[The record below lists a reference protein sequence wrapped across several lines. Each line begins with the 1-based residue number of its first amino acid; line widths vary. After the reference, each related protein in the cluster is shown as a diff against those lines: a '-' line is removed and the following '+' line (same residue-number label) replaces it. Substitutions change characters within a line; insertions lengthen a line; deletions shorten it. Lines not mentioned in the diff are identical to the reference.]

1 MAENKKSILEETL
14 AEVNELKLALEE
26 NSQNIMRSTLKE
38 ELNSLLN
45 GEMDEA
51 YEITDPETG
60 EVTSSLPDEVHVDIN
75 EAKEDDEDNVGTDD
89 LNPDEDSNAE
99 VPEEPTDD
107 SVIDDMGDAEADST
121 LDADAQ
127 PDETLGQDTPDEE
140 IPMEPVTPDMDDTE
154 EIEDLRG
161 MSSDEVLSV
170 FKKMG
175 PEDQVVVV
183 KDEEGIHL
191 KDGENE
197 YIITTGEE
205 AAEAGLP
212 TVDDDIMS
220 GNDAID
226 ESQNAEEAIKPEE
239 ESVKE
244 EVVFEI
250 EIPDEGKEEE
260 NAKIAELNE
269 QLIRTRRKLAEAVA
283 KSKTLNDDL
292 NKVKTVVDDYK
303 LNEGE
308 YKQAIT
314 VLKTQLQEVAIFT
327 SNLTYAVKLM
337 TENSTTRAE
346 KKQILERFD
355 KATNLNE
362 SRLTYESLVAE
373 LTSNRKPADETVQ
386 KIIEG
391 TQLTSGSSKIN
402 ERPVYQNQQFS
413 RIQELIRKTS
423 K

>member
-14 AEVNELKLALEE
+14 AEINEIKLNLEE
-26 NSQNIMRSTLKE
+26 NSQYIMRSTLKE
-38 ELNSLLN
+38 ELNSLLD
-45 GEMDEA
+45 GGVDEA

-75 EAKEDDEDNVGTDD
+75 EAEDDEENDVEADD
-89 LNPDEDSNAE
+89 LNPDEDSNTE

-107 SVIDDMGDAEADST
+107 SVIDDMGDTEADST

-127 PDETLGQDTPDEE
+127 PDETMDQDMPDEE
-140 IPMEPVTPDMDDTE
+140 MPTEPSIVPDMDNDE
-154 EIEDLRG
+154 DDVEDLRG
-161 MSSDEVLSV
+161 MSSDEVLTV

-183 KDEEGIHL
+183 KDEDEIHL
-191 KDGENE
+191 DDGENE
-197 YIITTGEE
+197 YIIKPEEE
-205 AAEAGLP
+205 AAELP
-212 TVDDDIMS
+212 AVDNDMIS
-220 GNDAID
+220 GNEAID
-226 ESQNAEEAIKPEE
+226 ESEVTEEAIQSEE
-239 ESVKE
+239 KSEDDN
-244 EVVFEI
+244 VVFEI

-269 QLIRTRRKLAEAVA
+269 QLVRTRKKLVEAVA
-283 KSKTLNDDL
+283 KSKELNDNV
-292 NKVKTVVDDYK
+292 NKMKSVVSDYK
-303 LNEGE
+303 VNEGE

-314 VLKTQLQEVAIFT
+314 ALKTQLQEVAIFT

-346 KKQILERFD
+346 KRQILDRFD
-355 KATNLNE
+355 KASNLNE

-373 LTSNRKPADETVQ
+373 LTTNRKPAEEAVQ

-391 TQLTSGSSKIN
+391 TQLASGASKIN
-402 ERPVYQNQQFS
+402 ERPVYQNQQFN

>member
-14 AEVNELKLALEE
+14 AEVKEVMTTLEE
-26 NSQNIMRSTLKE
+26 NSKYVMRSTLKE
-38 ELNSLLN
+38 ELNSLLDDST
-45 GEMDEA
+45 EEETEDA
-51 YEITDPETG
+51 PETG
-60 EVTSSLPDEVHVDIN
+60 LN
-75 EAKEDDEDNVGTDD
+75 EAANDDEENNDDAAD
-89 LNPDEDSNAE
+89 LNPDEDSNTE
-99 VPEEPTDD
+99 VPTEPTDD
-107 SVIDDMGDAEADST
+107 SVIDDMGDAEADSV

-127 PDETLGQDTPDEE
+127 PDETMDQEVPDEE
-140 IPMEPVTPDMDDTE
+140 MSVEPSIEPEMGDDD

-161 MSSDEVLSV
+161 MSSDEVLTV

-183 KDEEGIHL
+183 KDDDEIHL
-191 KDGENE
+191 NDGENE
-197 YIITTGEE
+197 YIIKDGDDNE
-205 AAEAGLP
+205 AP
-212 TVDDDIMS
+212 VDNDMIS
-220 GNDAID
+220 GNEEAID
-226 ESQNAEEAIKPEE
+226 ESQVTEEAIEPEE
-239 ESVKE
+239 KSDDN
-244 EVVFEI
+244 VVFEI
-250 EIPDEGKEEE
+250 EIPDEGTEDE

-269 QLIRTRRKLAEAVA
+269 QLVRTRKKLVEAVA
-283 KSKTLNDDL
+283 KSKKLND
-292 NKVKTVVDDYK
+292 TVNNMTSVVNDYK
-303 LNEGE
+303 VNEGE

-346 KKQILERFD
+346 KKQIIERFD
-355 KATNLNE
+355 KASNLNE

-391 TQLTSGSSKIN
+391 TNLTSGASKIN

>member
-14 AEVNELKLALEE
+14 AEVKEVMTTLEE
-26 NSQNIMRSTLKE
+26 NSKYVMRSTLKE
-38 ELNSLLN
+38 ELNSLLDDST
-45 GEMDEA
+45 EEETEDA
-51 YEITDPETG
+51 PETG
-60 EVTSSLPDEVHVDIN
+60 LN
-75 EAKEDDEDNVGTDD
+75 EAANDDEENNDDAAD
-89 LNPDEDSNAE
+89 LNPDEDSNTE
-99 VPEEPTDD
+99 VPTEPTDD
-107 SVIDDMGDAEADST
+107 SVIDDMGDAEADSV

-127 PDETLGQDTPDEE
+127 PDETMDQEVPDEE
-140 IPMEPVTPDMDDTE
+140 MSVEPSIEPEMGDDD

-161 MSSDEVLSV
+161 MSSDEVLTV

-183 KDEEGIHL
+183 KDDDEIHL
-191 KDGENE
+191 NDGENE
-197 YIITTGEE
+197 YIIKDGDDNE
-205 AAEAGLP
+205 AP
-212 TVDDDIMS
+212 VDNDMIS
-220 GNDAID
+220 GNEEAID
-226 ESQNAEEAIKPEE
+226 ESQVTEEAIEPEE
-239 ESVKE
+239 KSDDN
-244 EVVFEI
+244 VVFEI
-250 EIPDEGKEEE
+250 EIPDEGTEDE

-269 QLIRTRRKLAEAVA
+269 QLVRTRKKLVEAVA
-283 KSKTLNDDL
+283 KSKKLND
-292 NKVKTVVDDYK
+292 TVNNMTSVVNDYK
-303 LNEGE
+303 VNEGE

-355 KATNLNE
+355 KASNLNE

-386 KIIEG
+386 KIIKG
-391 TQLTSGSSKIN
+391 TNLTSGASKIN